1 MPRAPAVLLPLG
13 PATDH
18 VAATH
23 VATDGDSSML
33 LAVGG
38 WASITSPTRTTQRA
52 ARRGDALLRAV
63 PTAMVGVEDILR
75 FSKYDQRREQ
85 ASTAT
90 LQPVELPTVD
100 GRVDGPL
107 VQTLATVCRK
117 LYDHSLQTVF
127 KPVDAPVNDKLEQ
140 PYELVKAGGEY
151 NEGGTYTA
159 NGVYTNGKGA
169 LVSGYDIFN
178 KDTTQVVDGKTCG
191 TASLASYGK
200 VIDGFTDFHGEDQ
213 AAIPPFAALIV
224 QPKNE
229 TSPGWRVVRQAV
241 RSEPSHRALL
251 KTSPPFS
258 CLPTVS

>member
-1 MPRAPAVLLPLG
+1 MLVLVVATGCAFIISPTHTPQLAPRRDGALLPRA
-13 PATDH
+13 
-18 VAATH
+18 
-23 VATDGDSSML
+23 M
-33 LAVGG
+33 
-38 WASITSPTRTTQRA
+38 
-52 ARRGDALLRAV
+52 
-63 PTAMVGVEDILR
+63 PTAMARVD
-75 FSKYDQRREQ
+75 
-85 ASTAT
+85 
-90 LQPVELPTVD
+90 LPTVD
-100 GRVDGPL
+100 GVDGPL
-107 VQTLATVCRK
+107 VKTLATVCAK
-117 LYDHSLQTVF
+117 LYDHSLYTVF
-127 KPVDAPVNDKLEQ
+127 KPVEPVSGALKDKLEQ
-140 PYELVKAGGEY
+140 PYELVKRGGQY
-151 NEGGTYTA
+151 KEGGKYTA
-159 NGVYTNGKGA
+159 DGNYIDGDGA
-169 LVSGYDIFN
+169 NVSGIEIFN